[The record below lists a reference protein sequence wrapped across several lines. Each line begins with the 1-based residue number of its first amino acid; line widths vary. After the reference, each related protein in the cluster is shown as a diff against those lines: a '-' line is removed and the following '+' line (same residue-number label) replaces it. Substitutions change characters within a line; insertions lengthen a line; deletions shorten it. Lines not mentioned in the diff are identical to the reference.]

1 MAKRSKLPGHFATR
15 FTTTVS
21 TPSPKAVEGDDGRPV
36 KDWYRAGDM
45 MADVTY
51 VGDLERLDGRWTLQ
65 IQWVDLENEGHRF
78 AVPHEVVVGIKGAID
93 QLTKQYNTRLFD
105 GPDVARIKGAID
117 RLTKQSKSARAKQAA
132 QTRKERGVVPF
143 AAAKEV
149 A

>member
-93 QLTKQYNTRLFD
+93 
-105 GPDVARIKGAID
+105 